1 MTDSA
6 AASSSSPN
14 LVRADLPQTV
24 PSAPWIRRIPLRS
37 PTLPPATHTNA
48 YVLGESELVV
58 VDPGSPWPDAQAEL
72 VATLRTLES
81 QGQKLSAVVLTHHH
95 FDHVSGAME
104 LAAEFSV
111 PVWAHEQT
119 ARRLASRPELR
130 IDQLLRE
137 GDVLRLGPAGFSV
150 LHTPGH
156 APGHICLIDQAGG
169 GVIAGDMV
177 ASQGTIIVSPQD
189 DGDMALYLASLRRLL
204 SLGAQRIWP
213 AHGIAVEDGDKLV
226 GRYLEH
232 RLLRE
237 HKVVR
242 ALETGAET
250 IDALLPLAYDDT
262 PVALYPLAQE
272 SLLAHLLA
280 LVTTGR
286 VEAISD
292 GASSDAAIYRLRT
305 TR

>member
-1 MTDSA
+1 MTEPA
-6 AASSSSPN
+6 TASSTPA
-14 LVRADLPQTV
+14 RPELPQTV
-24 PSAPWIRRIPLRS
+24 ASAPWIRRIPLRS

-48 YVLGESELVV
+48 YVLGEAELVV

-72 VATLRTLES
+72 VSALRLLSS
-81 QGQKLSAVVLTHHH
+81 QGHKLSAVVLTHHH

-104 LAAEFSV
+104 LADAFSV

-119 ARRLASRPELR
+119 ARRLAGRPELR
-130 IDQLLRE
+130 IDQHLRE
-137 GDVLRLGPAGFSV
+137 GDVLTLGPRRFSV

-156 APGHICLIDQAGG
+156 APGHLCLLDEGGG

-189 DGDMALYLASLRRLL
+189 EGDMALYLASLRRLL
-204 SLGAQRIWP
+204 GLGAQRIWP
-213 AHGIAVEDGDKLV
+213 AHGIAVEEGDKLV

-237 HKVVR
+237 HKVVQ
-242 ALETGAET
+242 ALATGAET
-250 IDALLPLAYDDT
+250 LATLLPLAYDDT
-262 PVALYPLAQE
+262 PAALYPLAQE

-286 VEAISD
+286 VDAVPDASD
-292 GASSDAAIYRLRT
+292 PSGTRYRLRL